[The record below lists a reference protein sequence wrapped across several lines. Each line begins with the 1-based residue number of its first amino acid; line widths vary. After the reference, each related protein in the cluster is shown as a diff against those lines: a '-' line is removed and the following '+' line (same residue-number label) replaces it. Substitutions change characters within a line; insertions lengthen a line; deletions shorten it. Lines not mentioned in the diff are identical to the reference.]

1 MLLENTQPD
10 ISIIVPVYNVSA
22 YLQRAVD
29 SLLAQSF
36 SNFELFLVDDGSTDD
51 SGKLCDKLALA
62 DERIRVIHQ
71 ENTGAAGARNTA
83 LAQAQGQF
91 VYFMDADDWC
101 EPEMLEAMFTFAQQ
115 NALDLVVT
123 GFFIDTYYAEDKFY
137 QELHT
142 VPPCVYE
149 SQQHFRA
156 HAHELF
162 DAQLLY
168 APWNKLYRRSYL
180 VEHNIVFPATF
191 WDDLPF
197 NLDVIRNIKHV
208 GCVDGNFYHYVRARA
223 ESENTKYRPAMYD
236 KREEE
241 HRWLHELYAQWNMN
255 TPETEEFLARR
266 YAERL
271 VGCIENITNKSCTLS
286 EEEKRE
292 EVARMITSSNAKE
305 ALALA
310 RPQSLMMRIML
321 FPLQHENVRLALAE
335 GRIISWVHRHCVWL
349 FAHLKANR

>member
-1 MLLENTQPD
+1 MSLSKTHPA
-10 ISIIVPVYNVSA
+10 ISIIVPVYNVDA
-22 YLQRAVD
+22 YLDRAVD
-29 SLLAQSF
+29 SLLAQTF
-36 SNFELFLVDDGSTDD
+36 GNFELFLVDDGSTDD
-51 SGKLCDKLALA
+51 SGKLCDKLACC
-62 DERIRVIHQ
+62 DSRIRVIHQ
-71 ENTGAAGARNTA
+71 ENAGAAGARNAA
-83 LAQAQGQF
+83 LAQAQGEF
-91 VYFMDADDWC
+91 VYFMDGDDWC
-101 EPEMLEAMFTFAQQ
+101 TPEMLEVMFAFAQQ

-123 GFFIDTYYAEDKFY
+123 GFFIDTYYAEDRFY
-137 QELHT
+137 QELRT
-142 VPPCVYE
+142 APNCVYE
-149 SQQHFRA
+149 TQQQFRA
-156 HAHELF
+156 QAHKLF

-180 VEHNIVFPATF
+180 TEHNIVFPDTF

-197 NLDVIRNIKHV
+197 NLDAIRNIKHV
-208 GCVDGNFYHYVRARA
+208 GCLDGRFYHYVRARA

-241 HRWLHELYAQWNMN
+241 HAWLRELYAQWGIH
-255 TPETEEFLARR
+255 TPETQEFLARR

-286 EEEKRE
+286 EEEKRD

-305 ALALA
+305 ALSLA
-310 RPQSLMMRIML
+310 RPKSLMMRIML
-321 FPLQHENVRLALAE
+321 FPLRRENVRLSLAE